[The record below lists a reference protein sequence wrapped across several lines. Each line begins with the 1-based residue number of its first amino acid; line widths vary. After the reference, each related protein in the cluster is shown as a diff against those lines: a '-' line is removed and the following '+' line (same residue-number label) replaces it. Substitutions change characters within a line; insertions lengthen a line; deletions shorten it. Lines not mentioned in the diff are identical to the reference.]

1 MTNEEAIKALK
12 EIKTYTA
19 AGLLDELDYVI
30 AVMEKLN
37 NTIVTTDNSSIL
49 DYADYLL
56 QYVQFIVVEANCKKN
71 KVFSVKK
78 LRISLTSTA

>member
-19 AGLLDELDYVI
+19 ASLLDELDYVI

-37 NTIVTTDNSSIL
+37 KEGIKEPLATDFRYLKVDKEFYLISI
-49 DYADYLL
+49 
-56 QYVQFIVVEANCKKN
+56 
-71 KVFSVKK
+71 
-78 LRISLTSTA
+78 

>member
-19 AGLLDELDYVI
+19 VNLLDELDYVI

-37 NTIVTTDNSSIL
+37 KEGIKNPL
-49 DYADYLL
+49 DED
-56 QYVQFIVVEANCKKN
+56 
-71 KVFSVKK
+71 FSK
-78 LRISLTSTA
+78 LK